1 MFIGLPN
8 HDRSSYG
15 GYSGGGNGSGKGNS
29 GKGGSGKAAAAAGG
43 CGIFAGIGALCK
55 MLCAKCRRKKNDD
68 NIDNVWWNKI
78 SKKKI
83 NSIY

>member
-8 HDRSSYG
+8 HDKSSYG
-15 GYSGGGNGSGKGNS
+15 GYSGGGGGVGGGKGSGKGNS
-29 GKGGSGKAAAAAGG
+29 GKGGSSNSAAAAGG

-68 NIDNVWWNKI
+68 NIDNV
-78 SKKKI
+78 
-83 NSIY
+83 